1 MQTLTAGAAAIS
13 LVLLAACTP
22 RAEDEPRA
30 AVAAFQQALLA
41 GDGPRALELL
51 APDVLIYEFGSQE
64 ASRDEYAASHL
75 KADIEA
81 LAGATVQQLDQRQ
94 VIDGDIAVVTTRSR
108 MTGKGGGKP
117 FDLLGT
123 ETMVLRR
130 HGGNWRITHIH
141 WSARDAGKK

>member
-1 MQTLTAGAAAIS
+1 MQTLTARAAAIA

-41 GDGPRALELL
+41 GDSPRALALL
-51 APDVLIYEFGSQE
+51 APDVLIYESGGLE
-64 ASRDEYAASHL
+64 TSRDEYAASHL

-81 LAGATVQQLDQRQ
+81 LAGATVQQLEQRQ
-94 VIDGDIAVVTTRSR
+94 VIEGDIAVVTTRSR

-130 HGGNWRITHIH
+130 HGGSWRISHIH
-141 WSARDAGKK
+141 WSARAAEKK